1 MKTDFTRQ
9 PPRMQVGG
17 TQVHKFSVDAES
29 QHFEQASRVISWIE
43 DGIFDALVNGYLE
56 KCMLVVAHDEKC
68 EHPIE
73 VWDLTLTWDGDMP
86 TPSVGCA
93 SSRSDQ
99 GRNEASLA
107 APAPGAASAITKD
120 DVRRA
125 AQMMMRRLSCLLQ
138 GLEEIPTDHWIGMR
152 LLYRDGVTP
161 NEYEPAGFYQA
172 PSTNA
177 GCFVFQAPPTFVS
190 AGRLAT
196 GHNSLSVGVAMAEVP
211 GFDPTTRDKAC
222 TATTGSGG
230 YLFDLVRATSSEPNQ
245 HVTLAVSSS
254 ASAGDRLPQLIDRTK
269 ALLSE
274 RLGSQITA
282 HALARELRI
291 SPPIAEEVLQNL
303 QVAEPPIVSTLR
315 PSTRSREVL
324 DPEAHYAASQWDAS
338 SCNDGEMSEASCVRH
353 TSAGPHPRFAAEVT
367 TFAAASPGSKTARP
381 SCHQEGNAS
390 RGLKAAAS
398 RPPASV
404 RGESKRGSQQDTASL
419 SSAAPVALPD
429 REPGKQAGKRKASQ
443 VFEPIGRASLRH
455 ASSQR
460 S

>member
-1 MKTDFTRQ
+1 
-9 PPRMQVGG
+9 
-17 TQVHKFSVDAES
+17 VHKFSVDPES

-56 KCMLVVAHDEKC
+56 KCMLVVAHDEQC
-68 EHPIE
+68 ENPIE

-93 SSRSDQ
+93 SARSDQ
-99 GRNEASLA
+99 GRHEASLA
-107 APAPGAASAITKD
+107 APASGAASAITKD

-138 GLEEIPTDHWIGMR
+138 GLDEIPNDHWIGMR

-161 NEYEPAGFYQA
+161 KEYEPSGFYQA
-172 PSTNA
+172 PSTDA

-196 GHNSLSVGVAMAEVP
+196 GLNSLSVGVAMAEVP
-211 GFDPTTRDKAC
+211 GFDPTLRDKAC
-222 TATTGSGG
+222 TAATDDGG
-230 YLFDLVRATSSEPNQ
+230 YLFDLVRATTSEPNQ
-245 HVTLAVSSS
+245 NVPLAVSSS
-254 ASAGDRLPQLIDRTK
+254 ASAGDRLPQLIERAK

-282 HALARELRI
+282 HALARELRT
-291 SPPIAEEVLQNL
+291 SPPIAEEVLQHL
-303 QVAEPPIVSTLR
+303 QAAESPVVSTVR

-324 DPEAHYAASQWDAS
+324 DPEAQYAASQWDAS

-353 TSAGPHPRFAAEVT
+353 APAGHPHPRFAADGKSFT
-367 TFAAASPGSKTARP
+367 AASPGSKSARP
-381 SCHQEGNAS
+381 SCRQEGNPS
-390 RGLKAAAS
+390 RGLEAAAS
-398 RPPASV
+398 LPASV
-404 RGESKRGSQQDTASL
+404 RDEGKRGSQQ
-419 SSAAPVALPD
+419 AATPAALPA
-429 REPGKQAGKRKASQ
+429 REPKKFASKRKASQ
-443 VFEPIGRASLRH
+443 VLEPIGRASLRH